1 MVFRIVIFVD
11 GVALIVTVEF
21 SVVITAFVILSVV
34 GNVVMTFLREKGK
47 VKSKYV
53 IVMVNGGLVEISSVV
68 IGVIVVAFVTFV
80 VVLGVIVTFSGA
92 VIVELVAIVR
102 VVKVVGVVD
111 KSLVVFDV
119 VLKILDSDVVKLPG
133 AVVGLMLR
141 LIKLIEVN
149 WVDWKLKVKSFV
161 MKIKLNIVI
170 VVVGVGITFTP
181 PFKVLIDVL

>member
-1 MVFRIVIFVD
+1 MV
-11 GVALIVTVEF
+11 
-21 SVVITAFVILSVV
+21 
-34 GNVVMTFLREKGK
+34 
-47 VKSKYV
+47 
-53 IVMVNGGLVEISSVV
+53 
-68 IGVIVVAFVTFV
+68 
-80 VVLGVIVTFSGA
+80 
-92 VIVELVAIVR
+92 LVAIVP
-102 VVKVVGVVD
+102 VVGVVGVVD

-119 VLKILDSDVVKLPG
+119 VLKILDSAVVKLPG

-149 WVDWKLKVKSFV
+149 WVDWKLKVKIFV